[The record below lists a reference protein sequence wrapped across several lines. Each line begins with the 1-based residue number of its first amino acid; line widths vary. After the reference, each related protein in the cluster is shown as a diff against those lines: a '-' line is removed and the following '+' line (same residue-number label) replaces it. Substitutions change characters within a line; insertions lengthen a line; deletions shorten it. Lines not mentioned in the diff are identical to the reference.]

1 MELFEYLTEVHNCRG
16 LSSKTQEITAVP
28 SIELGLLP
36 PALSGQ
42 PAPMGR
48 EEARKRYMCTLQ
60 CVFPQLTF

>member
-42 PAPMGR
+42 PADGKGGSGTC
-48 EEARKRYMCTLQ
+48 AHYNVCSLN
-60 CVFPQLTF
+60 